1 MKPLRK
7 CKLRTAGLAS
17 ERSAMFGLT
26 RTNADGTKRAHQ
38 GIDLVA
44 SPNSDVLAVESGE
57 VVGINKGL
65 NGYGFTLTLKI
76 KVEGEPLYAFYAHL
90 NQINVRVGLTVY
102 KGQVLGLT
110 GCTGNAKGMSTVE
123 RGAHLHFELR
133 QQQDLGLGLAGRI
146 DPLTHV
152 QLDKW

>member
-7 CKLRTAGLAS
+7 NKLRTAGLTS

-38 GIDLVA
+38 GVDLIA
-44 SPNSDVLAVESGE
+44 APNSDVLAVENGE

-65 NGYGFTLTLKI
+65 NGYGFTITLKI
-76 KVEGEPLYAFYAHL
+76 KKDSKTLFAFYAHL
-90 NQINVRVGLTVY
+90 NQINVRVGMNVN

-110 GCTGNAKGMSTVE
+110 GATGNAKGMNKIE
-123 RGAHLHFELR
+123 RGAHLHFEIR
-133 QQQDLGLGLAGRI
+133 EKQDLGLGLAGRL
-146 DPLTHV
+146 DPLIFIE
-152 QLDKW
+152 LDK